1 MIAFLTFL
9 VFRLT
14 LLDMVATYQQ
24 RKDEIERQK
33 YLEMD
38 ANNLHIV
45 VIQAKQN
52 PNPTGVVRK
61 NVVN

>member
-52 PNPTGVVRK
+52 PNPTSQEI
-61 NVVN
+61 